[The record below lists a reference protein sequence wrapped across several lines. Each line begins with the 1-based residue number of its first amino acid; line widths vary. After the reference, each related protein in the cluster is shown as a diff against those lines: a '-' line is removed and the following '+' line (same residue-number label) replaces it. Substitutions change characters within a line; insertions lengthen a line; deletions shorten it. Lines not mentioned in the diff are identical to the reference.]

1 MFNRKKG
8 FDIDDPGTIYNF
20 PKILHKKNICLG
32 PQNISSLLDITRPL
46 HFLNSF
52 RTTASAELLNFQD
65 PIQKSD
71 FDTYQIKRQCVSLPE
86 KVVGQP

>member
-1 MFNRKKG
+1 MIQVQSTIFQKSCTKK
-8 FDIDDPGTIYNF
+8 IY
-20 PKILHKKNICLG
+20 G